1 MELSPD
7 SIIYFEINGFAISA
21 TLVYT
26 VLVSLILVVTS
37 WLITRRL
44 SSGTHISRLQNALEG
59 IVSTIRDEIAQLT
72 QEDPDPYLPFIG
84 TLFLFILISNLIGI
98 IPWFES
104 PTGSLSTTTALAL
117 IVFFAVPFFAIRK
130 KGWRAYLRNFI
141 QPTPV
146 MLPFNIISEISRTM
160 ALAVRLF
167 GNMMSGRLLIAI
179 MLSIV
184 PLFVPIALQMLNLLI
199 GVIQAYIF
207 SILAMVY
214 IATAARE

>member
-98 IPWFES
+98 IPWIES